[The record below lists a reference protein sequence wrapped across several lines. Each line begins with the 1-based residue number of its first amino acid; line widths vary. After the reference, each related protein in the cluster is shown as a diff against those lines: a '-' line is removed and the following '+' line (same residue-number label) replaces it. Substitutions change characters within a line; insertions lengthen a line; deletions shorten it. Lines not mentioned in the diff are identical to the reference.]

1 MLAFARTVLFHRDS
15 IWESANVQR
24 RDFLHSLGRLS
35 LACGAVQLTTAEN
48 VSFAQDLPAETQW
61 PVAIFTK
68 VFQRHSY
75 EQLAELVVEIEADG
89 VEATVR
95 RGGHIQPGDATQ
107 EVPKMAAAL
116 AKAGK
121 RLLLASTDI
130 TAPGGDAEVVLKSL
144 RDSGVTHYRTG
155 YYRYGKG
162 ESRLDQVRKFAEDAK
177 RLAELNQRIGI
188 VGVYQN
194 HAGDQYLGNVIWDL
208 AMLMERID
216 PAALGVALDLRH
228 LRAEI
233 GVSWRAMIDLIQ
245 PHVVTVFAKNS
256 TWIDDGK
263 PQLVGVPLGEG
274 MADAAMFRG
283 IWEKIQRPAPL
294 SVHVEYLG
302 QDPLAVGETGEMVAA
317 CRRDVAV
324 LRSWMQPEGR

>member
-1 MLAFARTVLFHRDS
+1 MR
-15 IWESANVQR
+15 R
-24 RDFLHSLGRLS
+24 RDFMHSMGRLS
-35 LACGAVQLTTAEN
+35 AACGMAQSILSGPN
-48 VSFAQDLPAETQW
+48 LFAQDEPATENQR

-75 EQLAELVVEIEADG
+75 DQLAELVVEMGADGIEAP
-89 VEATVR
+89 VR
-95 RGGHIQPGDATQ
+95 RGGHIEPGNAAS

-130 TAPGGDAEVVLKSL
+130 TTPGGDSEVVLKSL

-155 YYRYGKG
+155 YYRYVDGI
-162 ESRLDQVRKFAEDAK
+162 SRLDQVRQFTEDAK
-177 RLAELNQRIGI
+177 RLAELNQQIGI

-194 HAGDQYLGNVIWDL
+194 HAGDRYLGNVIWDL

-216 PAALGVALDLRH
+216 PAWLGVALDLRH

-233 GVSWRAMIDLIQ
+233 GVSWRAMVDLIQ
-245 PHVVTVFAKNS
+245 PHVLTVFAKNS
-256 TWIDDGK
+256 TWVNEGK
-263 PQLVGVPLGEG
+263 PQLIGVPLGEG

-283 IWEKIQRPAPL
+283 IWKQISRPAPL

-302 QDPLAVGETGEMVAA
+302 QEPLAVGETGEMIAA
-317 CRRDVAV
+317 CRQDVVV
-324 LRSWMQPEGR
+324 LRSWMQPGGK

>member
-1 MLAFARTVLFHRDS
+1 MH
-15 IWESANVQR
+15 R
-24 RDFLHSLGRLS
+24 RDFVQSLGRLCV
-35 LACGAVQLTTAEN
+35 ACGVGQWLSLEKFVA
-48 VSFAQDLPAETQW
+48 AQEVPTSGTEW

-75 EQLAELVVEIEADG
+75 DQLAAIVAEIEADG
-89 VEATVR
+89 IEATVR
-95 RGGHIQPGDATQ
+95 RGGHIEPVRAAV

-130 TAPGGDAEVVLKSL
+130 TAPGEEAESVLKSL

-155 YYRYGKG
+155 YYRYEKAK
-162 ESRLDQVRKFAEDAK
+162 SRLDQVRRFTEDAM

-188 VGVYQN
+188 EGVYQN

-216 PAALGVALDLRH
+216 PAWLGVALDLRH

-233 GVSWRAMIDLIQ
+233 GVSWRAMVDLIQ

-256 TWIDDGK
+256 TWTNQGK
-263 PQLVGVPLGEG
+263 PQLIGVPLADG

-283 IWEKIQRPAPL
+283 IWKKIPKPAPL

-302 QDPLAVGETGEMVAA
+302 QEPLAVGETREMIAA

-324 LRSWMQPEGR
+324 LRSWMQDESK

>member
-1 MLAFARTVLFHRDS
+1 M
-15 IWESANVQR
+15 QR
-24 RDFLHSLGRLS
+24 RDFLNSLGRLGI
-35 LACGAVQLTTAEN
+35 ACGVIQLTAAKNVICAEER
-48 VSFAQDLPAETQW
+48 QAEKEW

-75 EQLAELVVEIEADG
+75 DQLADLVVEIEADG
-89 VEATVR
+89 AEVPVR
-95 RGGHIQPGDATQ
+95 RGGHVEPGDAAQ
-107 EVPKMAAAL
+107 EIPKMVAAL

-121 RLLLASTDI
+121 RLLLASTDV
-130 TAPGGDAEVVLKSL
+130 TAPGGDTEVVLKSL

-155 YYRYGKG
+155 YFRYDKG
-162 ESRLDQVRKFAEDAK
+162 RSRLDQVRQFAEDAK

-216 PAALGVALDLRH
+216 PVWLGVALDLRH

-245 PHVVTVFAKNS
+245 PHVVTVFAKNA
-256 TWIDDGK
+256 TWTNEGK
-263 PQLVGVPLGEG
+263 PQLVNVPLGEG
-274 MADAAMFRG
+274 MADAAMFRA
-283 IWEKIQRPAPL
+283 IWKKVPRPAPL

-302 QDPLAVGETGEMVAA
+302 QEPLAVGETAAMVAA

-324 LRSWMQPEGR
+324 LRSWMQPDGK

>member
-1 MLAFARTVLFHRDS
+1 MH
-15 IWESANVQR
+15 R
-24 RDFLHSLGRLS
+24 RDFVRSLGQFS
-35 LACGAVQLTTAEN
+35 VACGLAQLTDATN
-48 VSFAQDLPAETQW
+48 MLVAQDEPAANQW

-75 EQLAELVVEIEADG
+75 DQLADLVVEMGADGIEAP
-89 VEATVR
+89 VR
-95 RGGHIQPGDATQ
+95 RGGHIEPASAAQ

-116 AKAGK
+116 SKVGK

-130 TAPGGDAEVVLKSL
+130 TAPGGDTEVVLKSL

-162 ESRLDQVRKFAEDAK
+162 QSRLDQVRQFTEDAN
-177 RLAELNQRIGI
+177 RLAELNQQIGI

-194 HAGDQYLGNVIWDL
+194 HAGDPYLGNVIWDL
-208 AMLMERID
+208 AMLMQRID
-216 PAALGVALDLRH
+216 PAWLGVALDLRH

-233 GVSWRAMIDLIQ
+233 GVSWRAMVDLIQ
-245 PHVVTVFAKNS
+245 PHVVTVFAKNA
-256 TWIDDGK
+256 TWINDGK

-274 MADAAMFRG
+274 MADAAMFRA
-283 IWEKIQRPAPL
+283 IWKPIPQPAPL

-302 QDPLAVGETGEMVAA
+302 QAPLAVGETGEMVAA
-317 CRRDVAV
+317 CRRDIAV
-324 LRSWMQPEGR
+324 LRSWMPSGDH

>member
-1 MLAFARTVLFHRDS
+1 M
-15 IWESANVQR
+15 QR
-24 RDFLHSLGRLS
+24 RDFLHSLGRLGM
-35 LACGAVQLTTAEN
+35 ACGAAQLTTATSET
-48 VSFAQDLPAETQW
+48 FAQDQPAETQW

-75 EQLAELVVEIEADG
+75 DQLAELVVEIEADG
-89 VEATVR
+89 VEAPVR
-95 RGGHIQPGDATQ
+95 RGGHIEPVDAGQ
-107 EVPKMAAAL
+107 EVPKMVAAL

-130 TAPGGDAEVVLKSL
+130 TATGGDTEVVLKSL

-216 PAALGVALDLRH
+216 PTWLGVALDLRH

-245 PHVVTVFAKNS
+245 PHVATVFAKNA
-256 TWIDDGK
+256 TWTNDGK
-263 PQLVGVPLGEG
+263 PQLVNVPLADG
-274 MADAAMFRG
+274 MADAAMFRT
-283 IWEKIQRPAPL
+283 IWKRISRPAPL

-302 QDPLAVGETGEMVAA
+302 QNPLPVGETAAMVAA

-324 LRSWMQPEGR
+324 LRKWMQSDGK

>member
-1 MLAFARTVLFHRDS
+1 M
-15 IWESANVQR
+15 QR

-35 LACGAVQLTTAEN
+35 LVCGAAQLTTAKSEI
-48 VSFAQDLPAETQW
+48 FAQDQPAEMQW

-75 EQLAELVVEIEADG
+75 DQLAELVVAIGADG
-89 VEATVR
+89 VEAPVR
-95 RGGHIQPGDATQ
+95 RGGHIEPADAAQ

-116 AKAGK
+116 AKVGK

-130 TAPGGDAEVVLKSL
+130 TAPGGHTDAVLKSL

-155 YYRYGKG
+155 YYRYDKGK
-162 ESRLDQVRKFAEDAK
+162 SRLDQVRRFAEDAK
-177 RLAELNQRIGI
+177 RLAALNQQVGI

-216 PAALGVALDLRH
+216 PAGLGVALDLRH

-245 PHVVTVFAKNS
+245 PHVATVFAKNA
-256 TWIDDGK
+256 TWTNDGK
-263 PQLVGVPLGEG
+263 PQLVNVPLADG
-274 MADAAMFRG
+274 MADAAMFRT
-283 IWEKIQRPAPL
+283 IWKRISRPAPL

-302 QDPLAVGETGEMVAA
+302 QNPLPVGETAAMVAA

-324 LRSWMQPEGR
+324 LRKWMQSDGK